1 MTKYSTKTL
10 ILRQIEFME
19 RIARAFLAFTGFGY
33 VVLLF
38 YAYAYFAD
46 AESVR
51 INMDGEIYRFSNNTF
66 FYTGLIIPAIIIIVC
81 YSLGNLIKKQPVSS
95 TSYFKNEK
103 AKNSL
108 YSWSISI
115 AGAFNLFFSAL
126 LTVIIFTNN
135 EEGFQHNGYVPLL
148 VASLVIILFWII
160 WLPMILRK
168 NK

>member
-1 MTKYSTKTL
+1 MKYSTKTL

-46 AESVR
+46 TASVR
-51 INMDGEIYRFSNNTF
+51 INMDGEIYQINSNTL
-66 FYTGLIIPAIIIIVC
+66 FYTGLAIPTIIILVC
-81 YSLGNLIKKQPVSS
+81 FALGNLIKKQPIS
-95 TSYFKNEK
+95 TNSYFKNEK
-103 AKNSL
+103 AKISL
-108 YSWSISI
+108 YSWSVSI

-135 EEGFQHNGYVPLL
+135 EEGFQQNGYVPLL
-148 VASLVIILFWII
+148 VGSLLIILFWII
-160 WLPMILRK
+160 WLPLILRK